1 MLLTLS
7 SATEMQS
14 RMPTWRSSPRRRYN
28 QLSQTMGEYAYRGLG
43 FATTC
48 SQCKSYFTGFQ
59 ETSQSASE
67 SATQP
72 VTQSASQRSALLH
85 LQGYCHWVID
95 SACKKRKKQ
104 QATLFTALPLNMETC
119 PLFICRHSEISNGTR
134 EK

>member
-95 SACKKRKKQ
+95 SACKKKQKKKTTSDPVYSD
-104 QATLFTALPLNMETC
+104 AFKYGNLSPVHL
-119 PLFICRHSEISNGTR
+119 
-134 EK
+134 